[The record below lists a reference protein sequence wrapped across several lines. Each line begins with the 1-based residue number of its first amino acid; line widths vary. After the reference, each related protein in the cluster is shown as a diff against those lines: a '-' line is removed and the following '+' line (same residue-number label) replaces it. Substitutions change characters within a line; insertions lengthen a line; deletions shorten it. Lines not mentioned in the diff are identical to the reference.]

1 MHMMHVRALWSAW
14 LRGLPSSEEAALLD
28 VAFLSPLLLPLDACP
43 TSPVFFFIFLF
54 RCQSQSSSGVHSGKK
69 RRKQGR
75 NLCNFWIKNGAVNVF
90 FSGSPR
96 ELRRRKKKR
105 FHQPSPGL
113 HFPVIS
119 ACCLAAF
126 SRSSIVSSLQMM
138 TMALRISSWPS
149 REVMV
154 REQKEKRGEVK
165 SESFL
170 CGESFFFFFFLSLF
184 KVEVEVE
191 EGGEDKK
198 KAEKGRTS
206 PPRLSTR
213 GTAEALEVPARQWTL
228 RKRE

>member
-1 MHMMHVRALWSAW
+1 MHMMHLRALWSAW

-138 TMALRISSWPS
+138 AMALRISSWRS

-154 REQKEKRGEVK
+154 REQKEKRGEMK
-165 SESFL
+165 SESF
-170 CGESFFFFFFLSLF
+170 FFLSSRSRSRSRRGRRQ
-184 KVEVEVE
+184 KK
-191 EGGEDKK
+191 GG
-198 KAEKGRTS
+198 KGRTS

-213 GTAEALEVPARQWTL
+213 GAAEALEVPARQWTL
-228 RKRE
+228 RKRV